1 MILIISE
8 ETDKSTDIVIY
19 WLISKGINF
28 LRLNP
33 SDRISIRNLQFLNG
47 KVDFDIFTEHTAI
60 SFSDIDAVFYRRGF
74 LNIDDI
80 KFHGFDSNIKDLE
93 HFLKM
98 EITILTNF
106 IHYALERKKS
116 IGNYSKRSINKLET
130 LYLASYYG
138 LKTPATWILS
148 KREELSKLPDQLIT
162 KNLFEPISFKSAD
175 YSVSSPTFAV
185 NKEQE
190 CSESF
195 LYSLFQ
201 SKIEKLFELRIF
213 FFKNMF
219 FAGAMFTQANP
230 KTRVDFRN
238 YDDEKP
244 TRIIPF
250 ELPNYIREKLLSL
263 TAKIGLDT
271 GSIDMIYSTDCDY
284 YFLEINPV
292 GQFGMVSYPCNYHIE
307 KQIAEYLIP

>member
-1 MILIISE
+1 
-8 ETDKSTDIVIY
+8 
-19 WLISKGINF
+19 
-28 LRLNP
+28 
-33 SDRISIRNLQFLNG
+33 
-47 KVDFDIFTEHTAI
+47 
-60 SFSDIDAVFYRRGF
+60 
-74 LNIDDI
+74 
-80 KFHGFDSNIKDLE
+80 
-93 HFLKM
+93 
-98 EITILTNF
+98 
-106 IHYALERKKS
+106 
-116 IGNYSKRSINKLET
+116 
-130 LYLASYYG
+130 
-138 LKTPATWILS
+138 
-148 KREELSKLPDQLIT
+148 
-162 KNLFEPISFKSAD
+162 
-175 YSVSSPTFAV
+175 
-185 NKEQE
+185 
-190 CSESF
+190 
-195 LYSLFQ
+195 
-201 SKIEKLFELRIF
+201 
-213 FFKNMF
+213 MF